1 LSLITIDSEHL
12 GIPDTNY
19 SSIITLS
26 SNEFTRICK
35 ELFALSETVI
45 IETTANYVKFI
56 VSSEVIGGSIKLE
69 NNEAD
74 DKEEKFFIKVK
85 KLIKLIYC
93 KLFILKFKVDEPV
106 SLAFALR
113 YLNMFTKAAQLSQQ
127 VFLYYFIFSF

>member
-1 LSLITIDSEHL
+1 MQVIVIFFIFLTCLFLEHKKVSEFNLSLITIDSEHL

-45 IETTANYVKFI
+45 IETTANHVKFI

-69 NNEAD
+69 NNESTD
-74 DKEEKFFIKVK
+74 DKEEKNFIKV
-85 KLIKLIYC
+85 IK
-93 KLFILKFKVDEPV
+93 
-106 SLAFALR
+106 
-113 YLNMFTKAAQLSQQ
+113 
-127 VFLYYFIFSF
+127 

>member
-1 LSLITIDSEHL
+1 LSLFTIDSEHL
-12 GIPDTNY
+12 DIPDTNY

-69 NNEAD
+69 NKEYD
-74 DKEEKFFIKVK
+74 DKKEKFSIKVK
-85 KLIKLIYC
+85 F
-93 KLFILKFKVDEPV
+93 LFLFLFNFRLM
-106 SLAFALR
+106 SL
-113 YLNMFTKAAQLSQQ
+113 
-127 VFLYYFIFSF
+127 